1 MCGLLNASDY
11 RGIALAEGSAVLLGG
26 HQHTWRQQSHFEG
39 AVMTPQE
46 RELMINIRCQQQLGK
61 GMFLNDAEF
70 KAWAA
75 KTYGISEVRLTELQ
89 RELLA

>member
-1 MCGLLNASDY
+1 
-11 RGIALAEGSAVLLGG
+11 
-26 HQHTWRQQSHFEG
+26 
-39 AVMTPQE
+39 MTPAE

-75 KTYGISEVRLTELQ
+75 KTYGISEQRLTDLQ
-89 RELLA
+89 RELLAS